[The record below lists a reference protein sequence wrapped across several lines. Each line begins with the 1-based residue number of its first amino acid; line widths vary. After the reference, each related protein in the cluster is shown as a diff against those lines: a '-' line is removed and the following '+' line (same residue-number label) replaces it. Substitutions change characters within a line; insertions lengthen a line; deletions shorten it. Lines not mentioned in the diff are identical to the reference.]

1 MLARTVLGALAVAAV
16 GAGAMKMS
24 PAELRERQRAAVK
37 RMQHERALSPA
48 VKRAV
53 PQNIT
58 FSDPRASGK
67 SPLYRGQLRQL
78 TSNANAETEYY
89 VDGTIIPEVDFDVGP
104 SWSGIL
110 PISSDPNEER
120 QV

>member
-37 RMQHERALSPA
+37 RMQDERALSPA

-67 SPLYRGQLRQL
+67 SPFAERLENMDWQAMLTPRQSTTSTAPPFRKL
-78 TSNANAETEYY
+78 TSTSAPAGR
-89 VDGTIIPEVDFDVGP
+89 DCC
-104 SWSGIL
+104 L
-110 PISSDPNEER
+110 
-120 QV
+120 